1 LIDPILIVGVAVLL
15 GLGVYLIFR
24 PRSRSRLPVPS
35 PILPARELQQ
45 QYGLYA
51 ENRPT
56 ISLDPR
62 KVPPGLRDLI
72 PLAETWGIGDD
83 IIRFDFEQKAPEAAK
98 GELVR
103 TLAGR
108 IDEIQEW
115 LSSQPEGTDLSEEA
129 AAFMYLLCARDEVRP
144 VDPP

>member
-1 LIDPILIVGVAVLL
+1 VTDALGIIGLAALL
-15 GLGVYLIFR
+15 GLAAYLIL
-24 PRSRSRLPVPS
+24 RSRLRSGLPVPS

-56 ISLDPR
+56 IRLDPG
-62 KVPPGLRDLI
+62 KVPPRLRDLI

-83 IIRFDFEQKAPEAAK
+83 IIRLDFEQKAPDAAK
-98 GELVR
+98 HELVNSL
-103 TLAGR
+103 TGR

-115 LSSQPEGTDLSEEA
+115 LNSQPEGRELSEEA
-129 AAFMYLLCARDEVRP
+129 AAFMYLLSAWDEVRP
-144 VDPP
+144 LDRP